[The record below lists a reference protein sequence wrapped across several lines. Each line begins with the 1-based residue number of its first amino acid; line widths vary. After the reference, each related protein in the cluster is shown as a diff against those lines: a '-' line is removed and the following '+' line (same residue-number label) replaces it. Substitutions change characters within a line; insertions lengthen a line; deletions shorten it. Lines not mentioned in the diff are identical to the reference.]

1 MKVRLAKKIIKSQ
14 CCYWRDRRID
24 YGFSLLH
31 PHVKELKKRPSL
43 HEGEH
48 RNEME
53 ICKDRKAGMRRLIS
67 KKVYKVERLWCY
79 NRFYN
84 ANITGL
90 LYLET
95 RKFLWWELS
104 PILYIEVRVPYIEKP
119 FYDGEYGTNVRLS
132 SLEVEMRAEMEV
144 IKDKFQ
150 RRLDRLIKQKS
161 RA

>member
-1 MKVRLAKKIIKSQ
+1 
-14 CCYWRDRRID
+14 
-24 YGFSLLH
+24 
-31 PHVKELKKRPSL
+31 
-43 HEGEH
+43 
-48 RNEME
+48 
-53 ICKDRKAGMRRLIS
+53 MRRLIS

-119 FYDGEYGTNVRLS
+119 FYDGEYGTNVLLS

>member
-1 MKVRLAKKIIKSQ
+1 
-14 CCYWRDRRID
+14 
-24 YGFSLLH
+24 
-31 PHVKELKKRPSL
+31 
-43 HEGEH
+43 
-48 RNEME
+48 ME
-53 ICKDRKAGMRRLIS
+53 IRKDRKAGMRRLIS

-104 PILYIEVRVPYIEKP
+104 PILYIEVKVPYIEKP

-150 RRLDRLIKQKS
+150 RRLDRLIKQTIGITLQDS
-161 RA
+161 CALLQPCRCSSPGAYHATPW